1 MKFKG
6 DIIVTDP
13 CYIIKD
19 NSDYWDKCGWGENMG
34 ALGLTNYIS
43 ESTRY
48 GDWSCSTWS
57 TPRKDVEAQLEEL
70 NTLGRWELMK
80 QYGEDSV
87 QAKIYDDKIADASL
101 NVGHF
106 CAGMVAVF
114 LLDEVLKYNPD
125 FDYHINREWTTTL
138 IKDFDGDYY
147 VDSGDDARIIGVGNI
162 NFFTSQVGI

>member
-6 DIIVTDP
+6 DIIITDP

-19 NSDYWDKCGWGENMG
+19 NSDDWDKCGWGENMG
-34 ALGLTNYIS
+34 ILGFTTYIS
-43 ESTRY
+43 EYTLC

-70 NTLGRWELMK
+70 NTLGRARWELMK

-87 QAKIYDDKIADASL
+87 QAKIYDDK
-101 NVGHF
+101 
-106 CAGMVAVF
+106 MAVF

-138 IKDFDGDYY
+138 IKDFDGEVNYY

>member
-6 DIIVTDP
+6 DIIITDP
-13 CYIIKD
+13 CYIIKKDSEDWRKCDYGD
-19 NSDYWDKCGWGENMG
+19 NMA

-70 NTLGRWELMK
+70 N
-80 QYGEDSV
+80 
-87 QAKIYDDKIADASL
+87 ASL
-101 NVGHF
+101 NIEKIGYF
-106 CAGMVAVF
+106 CADAGMVAVF

-138 IKDFDGDYY
+138 IKDFDGEINYY
-147 VDSGDDARIIGVGNI
+147 VDDGDDAHIIGVGNV
-162 NFFTSQVGI
+162 NFFTTQTGF